1 MSEESVVAKRIR
13 EARIRAGISQKQLG
27 VLAGIDAF
35 SASPRINQYE
45 RGKHEPDL
53 STLTRLAEALEVPV
67 PYFYCEDPELAQVIV
82 GFARLR
88 KSERKKIL
96 GLLGE

>member
-13 EARIRAGISQKQLG
+13 EARMRAGISQKQLG
-27 VLAGIDAF
+27 ILAGIDAF

-53 STLTRLAEALEVPV
+53 STLTRLAEALQVPV

-96 GLLGE
+96 ALLDE

>member
-1 MSEESVVAKRIR
+1 M
-13 EARIRAGISQKQLG
+13 RAGISQKQLG
-27 VLAGIDAF
+27 ILAGIDAF

-53 STLTRLAEALEVPV
+53 STLTRLAEALQVPV
-67 PYFYCEDPELAQVIV
+67 PYFYCEDPELAVVIV

-96 GLLGE
+96 ALLDE

>member
-1 MSEESVVAKRIR
+1 MSEESVVAKRIK

-27 VLAGIDAF
+27 ILAGIDAF

-53 STLTRLAEALEVPV
+53 STLTRLAEALQVPV

-96 GLLGE
+96 SLLDE